1 MAKSTAERQADSAAA
16 LIQQR
21 AREATKER
29 THINVDAA
37 ESLRDSEVASDLIIK
52 QAGEAGKLLHHQ
64 ADETGELVHQQAK
77 DANLLLHAQAN
88 KAAVLVKDQ
97 VARRN
102 HKL

>member
-1 MAKSTAERQADSAAA
+1 MAKSTTERQADSAAA

-37 ESLRDSEVASDLIIK
+37 ALQHDSEVASDLIIK
-52 QAGEAGKLLHHQ
+52 QAADAGKLLHHQ
-64 ADETGELVHQQAK
+64 ADETGELVQQQAK
-77 DANLLLHAQAN
+77 DANILLHTQAN
-88 KAAVLVKDQ
+88 KASELVKDQ
-97 VARRN
+97 VARRK